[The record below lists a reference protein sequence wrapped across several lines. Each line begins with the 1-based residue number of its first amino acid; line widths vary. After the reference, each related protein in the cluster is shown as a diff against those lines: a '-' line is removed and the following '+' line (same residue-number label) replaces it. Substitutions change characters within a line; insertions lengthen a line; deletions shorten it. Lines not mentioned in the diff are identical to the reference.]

1 MTINQ
6 IHDMINR
13 FFEAQLSQE
22 EERDL
27 LRRLLKME
35 GRDPIA
41 DEALA
46 VVLASRLSPEPR
58 AKKPK
63 GIPLR
68 RMAAIA
74 ASVAVIFGTGA
85 LITNHAKD
93 TQTFAYVSGKKI
105 NDPNEIKSIV
115 ATQLKDI
122 GESTELFTQTLST
135 DLEDIREALTAD
147 DI

>member
-6 IHDMINR
+6 IHEMINR
-13 FFEAQLSQE
+13 FFEARLSQD

-27 LRRLLKME
+27 LLLLLNME
-35 GRDPIA
+35 GQDQIA

-46 VVLASRLSPEPR
+46 VMLATRLSPEPK
-58 AKKPK
+58 AKKLK
-63 GIPLR
+63 RTSLR
-68 RMAAIA
+68 RMTAIA
-74 ASVAVIFGTGA
+74 ASIALIFGSGA
-85 LITNHAKD
+85 LIMNHSRD

-105 NDPNEIKSIV
+105 NDPNEIKNIV
-115 ATQLKDI
+115 ATQLQDI
-122 GESTELFTQTLST
+122 GESTDLFTQALST